1 MIRRIPRMG
10 IREARPRGIMVVE
23 SVGPALG
30 KRTGKEARRM
40 LFVTLLST
48 RPGNTL
54 QEGVARRLQ

>member
-1 MIRRIPRMG
+1 
-10 IREARPRGIMVVE
+10 
-23 SVGPALG
+23 
-30 KRTGKEARRM
+30 M

>member
-1 MIRRIPRMG
+1 MG

-30 KRTGKEARRM
+30 KRTGREARRM